1 MKKVLIG
8 GIGNVL
14 LGDDG
19 VGPYVARLL
28 AARYEFDDGVEVA
41 DLGTP
46 ALDLIDQISGK
57 DAVILIDSIETDAAP
72 GTVALYRKADIV
84 RHCPAVRMDPHSP
97 ALVDTLLGADFFGV
111 APADV
116 LLVGIRTGSYEAGCD
131 LSHTVAASLDQ
142 VISVVLSELDR
153 LGVRYRRREQPS
165 KLGIWWAPTTSL
177 DLPQRRSVLSFL
189 AKQGETRG
197 RVCGNQNHRSLA

>member
-28 AARYEFDDGVEVA
+28 AARYEFDDGVEIA

-46 ALDLIDQISGK
+46 ALDLIDQLSGK
-57 DAVILIDSIETDAAP
+57 DAVILIDSINTDAEP
-72 GTVALYRKADIV
+72 GTVVLYRKADIM
-84 RHCPAVRMDPHSP
+84 RHHPAVRMDPHSP
-97 ALVDTLLGADFFGV
+97 ALVDALLSAELFGV

-116 LLVGIRTGSYEAGCD
+116 LLVGIKAESFEPGCS
-131 LSHTVAASLDQ
+131 LSGAVKASLDKA
-142 VISVVLSELDR
+142 IAEVLRELDR
-153 LGVRYRRREQPS
+153 VGFKYRSYEHPAD
-165 KLGIWWAPTTSL
+165 LDIWWTGNEKMKAA
-177 DLPQRRSVLSFL
+177 RVL
-189 AKQGETRG
+189 
-197 RVCGNQNHRSLA
+197 

>member
-14 LGDDG
+14 LDDDG

-28 AARYEFDDGVEVA
+28 AAHYVFDEGVEIA

-57 DAVILIDSIETDAAP
+57 DAVILIDSIVTDATP
-72 GTVALYRKADIV
+72 GTIMLYRKADIM

-97 ALVDTLLGADFFGV
+97 ALVDTLLGADFFGI
-111 APADV
+111 APADL
-116 LLVGIRTGSYEAGCD
+116 LLVGITGESYQSGCG
-131 LSHTVAASLDQ
+131 LSAPVNASLDQ
-142 VISVVLSELDR
+142 VIAEVVRELDR
-153 LGVRYRRREQPS
+153 LGVKYRRRESPAELS
-165 KLGIWWAPTTSL
+165 IWWTTEA
-177 DLPQRRSVLSFL
+177 SVLPSR
-189 AKQGETRG
+189 A
-197 RVCGNQNHRSLA
+197 

>member
-28 AARYEFDDGVEVA
+28 DSRYKFDEGVEVV

-57 DAVILIDSIETDAAP
+57 DAVLLIDSIATNTAP
-72 GTVALYRKADIV
+72 GTVQLYRKEDIV
-84 RHCPAVRMDPHSP
+84 RHRPAVRMDPHSP
-97 ALVDTLLGADFFGV
+97 ALVDTLLGVDLFGT

-116 LLVGIRTGSYEAGCD
+116 LLVGITGESYEPGCC
-131 LSHTVAASLDQ
+131 LSASVNASLAR
-142 VISVVLSELDR
+142 VVGEILRELDR
-153 LGVRYRRREQPS
+153 LGVGYACRQHPVDS
-165 KLGIWWAPTTSL
+165 GIWWTTADTMKS
-177 DLPQRRSVLSFL
+177 PATSSR
-189 AKQGETRG
+189 
-197 RVCGNQNHRSLA
+197 

>member
-28 AARYEFDDGVEVA
+28 DARYEFGDNVEIA

-46 ALDLIDQISGK
+46 ALDLIDQLNAN
-57 DAVILIDSIETDAAP
+57 DAVIFIDSIDTEASA
-72 GTVALYRKADIV
+72 GTVMLYRKADIM
-84 RHCPAVRMDPHSP
+84 RHSPAVRMDPHSP
-97 ALVDTLLGADFFGV
+97 ALVDALLSAELFGV

-116 LLVGIRTGSYEAGCD
+116 LLVGIKAETFNVGCD
-131 LSHTVAASLDQ
+131 LSQPVKSSLDLA
-142 VISVVLSELDR
+142 IEEVLRELDR
-153 LGVRYRRREQPS
+153 LAVKYQLRKQPEE
-165 KLGIWWAPTTSL
+165 LGIWWETTTIGS
-177 DLPQRRSVLSFL
+177 S
-189 AKQGETRG
+189 
-197 RVCGNQNHRSLA
+197 

>member
-28 AARYEFDDGVEVA
+28 AAQYEFEDGVEVA

-46 ALDLIDQISGK
+46 ALDLIDHISGR
-57 DAVILIDSIETDAAP
+57 DAVILIDAVATKATP
-72 GTVALYRKADIV
+72 GTVLLYRKADIV
-84 RHCPAVRMDPHSP
+84 RQTPVTRVDPHSP
-97 ALVDTLLGADFFGV
+97 ALVDTLFSADLFGI

-116 LLVGIRTGSYEAGCD
+116 LLVGITVESYEMGCS
-131 LSHTVAASLDQ
+131 LSAPVNASLAR
-142 VISVVLSELDR
+142 VVAEVLRELDR
-153 LGVRYRRREQPS
+153 LGVGYTCREHPADLS
-165 KLGIWWAPTTSL
+165 IWWTNAEKMKSTGSEL
-177 DLPQRRSVLSFL
+177 LQS
-189 AKQGETRG
+189 
-197 RVCGNQNHRSLA
+197 H